1 VVTFP
6 AGGRR
11 GGTARDLPKKLGGHT
26 TSAVQVIGH
35 AGLAIQS
42 EGGAPTR
49 RHLEDALELG
59 VDRIELDVCCTAD
72 GQLVVRHDVSVA
84 DGRFVADLELAEL
97 GRAGAAVL
105 RLDEV
110 VEHLGG
116 RVPLLLDIKMGG
128 AAELLGPWLRRRR
141 DPDTFAVCTENLP
154 WLLHLRFAAPRVAR
168 WPSFPDLGDRRS
180 HHVQRVVVGLWRSH
194 ASLDGLRRGLV
205 DVQRAARHLRERPQE
220 SLANLAGMPWRGRLP
235 MDVAQTRDDIAAAG
249 MCVHHWVVSE
259 RLVEEAHS
267 FGLHVNTWTVNNPFA
282 ARTVAAAGV
291 DSITTDRVHLVR
303 VALQSQDPPDPR
315 LQAGRPV
322 RAVVRI
328 APS

>member
-1 VVTFP
+1 VVSSP
-6 AGGRR
+6 ARDRR
-11 GGTARDLPKKLGGHT
+11 RITARERPGEPGDHT
-26 TSAVQVIGH
+26 TTAVQIVGH

-49 RHLEDALELG
+49 HHLDDALTLG
-59 VDRIELDVCCTAD
+59 IDRIEVDVCCSAD
-72 GQLVVRHDVSVA
+72 GHLIVRHDVSLA
-84 DGRFVADLELAEL
+84 DGRFVADLDLAEL
-97 GRAGAAVL
+97 GRAGPAVL
-105 RLDEV
+105 TLDEV
-110 VEHLGG
+110 VEHLAG
-116 RVPLLLDIKMGG
+116 RVPLLLDIKMAG
-128 AAELLGPWLRRRR
+128 AAELLGPWLRQRR
-141 DPDTFAVCTENLP
+141 DPGSFAVCTENLP

-168 WPSFPDLGDRRS
+168 WPSFPNLGDHRT

-194 ASLDGLRRGLV
+194 ASLGGLRRGVV

-220 SLANLAGMPWRGRLP
+220 SLANLAGLPWRGRLP
-235 MDVAQTRDDIAAAG
+235 TDVAQTREDISAAG

-282 ARTVAAAGV
+282 ALTAAAAGV

-303 VALQSQDPPDPR
+303 IALDSEEPLAPR
-315 LQAGRPV
+315 LRAGRPV